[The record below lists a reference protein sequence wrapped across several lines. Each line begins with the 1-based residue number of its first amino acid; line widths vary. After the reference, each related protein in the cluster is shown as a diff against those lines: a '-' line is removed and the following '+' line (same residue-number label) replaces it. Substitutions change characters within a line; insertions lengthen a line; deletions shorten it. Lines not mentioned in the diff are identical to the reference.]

1 MKKREFLV
9 IGAVAVAAPVL
20 MAGCTTTG
28 GAAGDPAEQRRAI
41 DAETDAALTRLYR
54 EAPGSKELIDRSQ
67 GVLVLPRVVS
77 GGFIFG
83 AAGGSGALRVG
94 GKTASYWRMA
104 EGQVGL
110 LAGAQSQAM
119 FVVFMTQQ
127 ALSNFTKGSGWT
139 AGVDGN
145 ITLINV
151 GANANLTTQTAQQP
165 IVGFVLTNAGLMGGL
180 SFQGTR
186 FTRLA
191 I

>member
-1 MKKREFLV
+1 MKKRDFLV
-9 IGAVAVAAPVL
+9 IGAAAVAAPVL

-28 GAAGDPAEQRRAI
+28 GASGDPAEQRRVI
-41 DAETDAALTRLYR
+41 DAEVDAALTRLFR

-83 AAGGSGALRVG
+83 AAGGRGALRVG
-94 GKTASYWRMA
+94 GKSASYWSMA

-119 FVVFMTQQ
+119 FVVFMTPA
-127 ALSNFTKGSGWT
+127 ALAGFTKGSGWT

-145 ITLINV
+145 ITLITV

-165 IVGFVLTNAGLMGGL
+165 IVGFVLTNSGLMAGI
-180 SFQGTR
+180 SFQGSR
-186 FTRLA
+186 FSRMA